1 MKKKNILLFVIAGIL
16 CLQFSACSQSAM
28 QSNKEGTGETGEIS
42 QIFPAENKGDP
53 TYNTG
58 ESYLSVLKF
67 SGNNMITSFRF
78 EKGARNYWHS
88 HPDAEQTL
96 MILSGEAYYQEE
108 GKEKQVLH
116 AGDVVVTEANVKHWN
131 GASENSACTCLTVS
145 EKNDKEHAIWYD
157 EVTNEEFSGN

>member
-1 MKKKNILLFVIAGIL
+1 MKRTFICILTLSLALIALGS
-16 CLQFSACSQSAM
+16 CAST
-28 QSNKEGTGETGEIS
+28 EVRETGEDSGIVEETA
-42 QIFPAENKGDP
+42 QIFPAENAGDP
-53 TYNTG
+53 SYNTG

-108 GKEKQVLH
+108 GQTKQLLH
-116 AGDVVVTEANVKHWN
+116 AGDVVVTAANVKHWN
-131 GASENSACTCLTVS
+131 GATENTACTCLTVS
-145 EKNDKEHAIWYD
+145 EKNDKEHAVWYD
-157 EVTNEEFSGN
+157 PVSDGEFLGN